1 MRAALAIGVL
11 PDRTLKPAAVAADF
25 QAIIRAAL
33 RGLELPADR
42 GVVLVG
48 FSRGAGLA
56 VAAATQSALHPSL
69 RGVLLLA
76 LTADEEFVTDGSRAL
91 RTYDALSRLTSLR
104 VALIQS
110 TRDEI
115 LSASDAQRR
124 FGPEGP
130 TRRFRALIAK
140 DHSFGGSLAE
150 LTQEMRAAID
160 WIVNNPK

>member
-1 MRAALAIGVL
+1 M
-11 PDRTLKPAAVAADF
+11 
-25 QAIIRAAL
+25 
-33 RGLELPADR
+33 
-42 GVVLVG
+42 
-48 FSRGAGLA
+48 
-56 VAAATQSALHPSL
+56 
-69 RGVLLLA
+69 
-76 LTADEEFVTDGSRAL
+76 AL

-130 TRRFRALIAK
+130 TRRFRAVNAK

-150 LTQEMRAAID
+150 LTQEMRAAVD
-160 WIVNNPK
+160 WIVSNPK